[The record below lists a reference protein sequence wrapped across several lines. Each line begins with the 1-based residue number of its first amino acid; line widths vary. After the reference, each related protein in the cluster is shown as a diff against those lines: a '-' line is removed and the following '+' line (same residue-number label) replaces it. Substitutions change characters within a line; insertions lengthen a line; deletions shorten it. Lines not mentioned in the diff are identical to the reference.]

1 MIEGYLDK
9 VDTSSEDL
17 TDEEKE
23 LYQNYLSNAEPQE
36 EENKEEETS
45 ESVSEPEETTEVIEE
60 QKEEEATAE
69 TNKRR
74 IIRSY

>member
-17 TDEEKE
+17 SEEEKE

-36 EENKEEETS
+36 AASEEVENKEES
-45 ESVSEPEETTEVIEE
+45 TEVVEE

-69 TNKRR
+69 K
-74 IIRSY
+74 